1 MMLFCVLVTA
11 LAGAATK
18 QASTLVPISMV
29 VFVQYCIAL
38 LLVIPSVLKKG
49 LVNIRTPFIGL
60 HILRGLSGW
69 LCFYFYYLAISK
81 IPLVEASLL
90 RSASPLCVPI
100 ILLVMKTE
108 SFAAKRWWPI
118 LLGLIGISLI
128 LKPESGMVSGW
139 HLVGFMSA
147 VTLALSMVLTR
158 QLALAKEP
166 ASRILFYYFF
176 ISMLCSLPLMLVQW
190 VSPSPEAVLWML
202 SIGVAIYIA
211 LQFYTEAYRLAE
223 AGLISPFSYF
233 GVVFSG
239 LLGWLIWG
247 QVPDVW
253 TFAGILLV
261 FIGGVWTVRVA
272 NNDL

>member
-18 QASTLVPISMV
+18 QASTMVPVSMV
-29 VFVQYCIAL
+29 VFVQYFIAL
-38 LLVIPSVLKKG
+38 LLVLPSVLKKG
-49 LVNIRTPFIGL
+49 LVTVKTSHLGM
-60 HILRGLSGW
+60 HIVRGLSGW

-90 RSASPLCVPI
+90 RSASPLCVPV
-100 ILLVMKTE
+100 ILLIMKTE
-108 SFAAKRWWPI
+108 SFSAKRWWPV
-118 LLGLIGISLI
+118 LVGLGGITLI

-176 ISMLCSLPLMLVQW
+176 ISMLCSLPLMMMQW
-190 VSPSPEAVLWML
+190 VMPSPEAILWML
-202 SIGVAIYIA
+202 LIGVGIYVA
-211 LQFYTEAYRLAE
+211 LQVYTEAYRLAE
-223 AGLISPFSYF
+223 AGLVSPFSYF

-239 LLGWLIWG
+239 LLGWIIWG
-247 QVPDVW
+247 HVPDIW
-253 TFAGILLV
+253 TFVGIALV
-261 FIGGVWTVRVA
+261 MVGGVWTVRVA
-272 NNDL
+272 S